1 MPLITILVPGV
12 LKLITLNLLVFR
24 GFSVTDLLEADNGG
38 GDMSFEEKLRFN
50 FPAILYQLWNVVV
63 KSLIISVIYL
73 GLCIVYGVRGKSS
86 LNPYIRVKH

>member
-50 FPAILYQLWNVVV
+50 FPAILY
-63 KSLIISVIYL
+63 
-73 GLCIVYGVRGKSS
+73 
-86 LNPYIRVKH
+86 

>member
-50 FPAILYQLWNVVV
+50 ILYQLWNVVV
-63 KSLIISVIYL
+63 VI
-73 GLCIVYGVRGKSS
+73 
-86 LNPYIRVKH
+86 NN

>member
-50 FPAILYQLWNVVV
+50 ILYQLWKVVV
-63 KSLIISVIYL
+63 KSLIMSVIYL
-73 GLCIVYGVRGKSS
+73 GLCIVYVRGKSS
-86 LNPYIRVKH
+86 LKPYTLE